1 MVLPAAAG
9 WLDAT
14 AYFRVHTFAANM
26 TGNTVLLALNAAS
39 GHGGEAALG
48 GVAIVAFIA
57 GAFGGAA
64 YSARRV
70 APLLVARDLLF
81 VVSALLAG
89 VAAIAILTPTS
100 SFAWR
105 FAFLAVAALG
115 MGLQQ
120 TATRVL
126 HPKPT
131 ISTTYMS
138 GTVERIG
145 SGLYEAVATRTWDR
159 FSLNAAIWLVF
170 LLAAFGAGFVAG
182 FSNGPLAI
190 VPCVI
195 TAIATAVLWRCDG
208 ATPASEV

>member
-1 MVLPAAAG
+1 MMLPAAAG

-14 AYFRVHTFAANM
+14 AYFRVHSFAANM

-39 GHGGEAALG
+39 GHVADAALG
-48 GVAIVAFIA
+48 GAAIVAFVA

-64 YSARRV
+64 YGARRV
-70 APLLVARDLLF
+70 APLLVARGLLF

-89 VAAIAILTPTS
+89 VAAIAILTPAH

-105 FAFLAVAALG
+105 LAFLAVAALG

-120 TATRVL
+120 AATHVL

-145 SGLYEAVATRTWDR
+145 SGLYEAVATRTWGR
-159 FSLNAAIWLVF
+159 FTLNGAIWLVF
-170 LLAAFGAGFVAG
+170 LLAAFAAGFVAG
-182 FSNGPLAI
+182 SSNGPLAI
-190 VPCVI
+190 VPCVV
-195 TAIATAVLWRCDG
+195 TAIATALLWRGDG